1 MLVVGLVVV
10 LIILGGAAVLVYM
23 NKDKLFKKKEVK
35 VEEVKEDEGPV
46 VNITEDGSSI
56 EKYRTGT
63 ENYIAFPKVD
73 KSVSPYFVYAYNP
86 NDSKVTSNMMG
97 SDETWN
103 GETKKCPDG
112 TLDCLYYDR
121 ITDGRVTAITD
132 KDGKDLIKTFVD
144 DYWDGKLTVYDE
156 NITKFDEMAQLNE
169 GGQMTMVR
177 PGGEP
182 MILKPGVNVPPGQF
196 LLMLMILLKKKY
208 PNKKPVIKID
218 FPAKTRK
225 EFDEIFEAINEKAR
239 QERRAK
245 DGPGVGAK

>member
-97 SDETWN
+97 SSETWN
-103 GETKKCPDG
+103 NDTKKCPDG
-112 TLDCLYYDR
+112 TLDCLYYER
-121 ITDGRVTAITD
+121 VTDGRVTAITD
-132 KDGKDLIKTFVD
+132 KDGKDLIKTFID
-144 DYWDGKLTVYDE
+144 DYWDGKLTA
-156 NITKFDEMAQLNE
+156 FDEHAASFEIDMDE
-169 GGQMTMVR
+169 GGQMSVTK
-177 PGGEP
+177 PNGETLN
-182 MILKPGVNVPPGQF
+182 LKPGVNTPPGMF
-196 LLMLMILLKKKY
+196 LLALMINLKKKY
-208 PNKKPVIKID
+208 PKKKPVIKID
-218 FPAKTRK
+218 LPAKTRK
-225 EFDEIFEAINEKAR
+225 EIDDILQELHEKAIK
-239 QERRAK
+239 ERNAK
-245 DGPGVGAK
+245 DGPGVGPK

>member
-1 MLVVGLVVV
+1 MMLVVGLVVV

-23 NKDKLFKKKEVK
+23 NKDKLFKKKEV
-35 VEEVKEDEGPV
+35 EEVEVDEGPV

-56 EKYRTGT
+56 EKYRTGR
-63 ENYIAFPKVD
+63 ENYLAFPRVEE
-73 KSVSPYFVYAYNP
+73 SVSPYFVYAYNP

-103 GETKKCPDG
+103 TETGTCPDG
-112 TLDCLYYDR
+112 TLDCLYYER
-121 ITDGRVTAITD
+121 VTDGRVTAITD
-132 KDGKDLIKTFVD
+132 KNGKDLIKTFFD
-144 DYWDGKLTVYDE
+144 DFWDGKLTVYDE

-169 GGQMTMVR
+169 GGQMTMDYD
-177 PGGEP
+177 GGEP

-196 LLMLMILLKKKY
+196 LLMLMIKLKQKF
-208 PNKKPVIKID
+208 PNNKPVIKMD